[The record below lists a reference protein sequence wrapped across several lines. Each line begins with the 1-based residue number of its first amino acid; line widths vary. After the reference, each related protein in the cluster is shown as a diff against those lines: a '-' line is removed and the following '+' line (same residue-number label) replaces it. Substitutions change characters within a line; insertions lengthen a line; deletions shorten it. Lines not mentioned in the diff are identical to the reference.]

1 VVETVVPD
9 NLKSAVIRA
18 AFAFDQ
24 PTALNRSYRELAQ
37 HYRIKIDPT
46 PPYDPEK
53 KGKVESGV
61 KYVNGNFF
69 KGREGE
75 DAGVVAPELDR
86 WIREIAGRRL
96 HGRTH
101 RRPIEVF
108 EAEERAAL
116 KPLPAVPYELVEW
129 KDALVHPDSHVIF
142 DKKPYSVPW
151 QLLGEKVWIRAT
163 RTSVVVYHQDARVAT
178 HDRCRPG
185 QRSSTRDEHLPKG
198 RVDLRHRGRS
208 YWEER
213 AQRIGPDVRSYVR
226 AIFDSDEVLSML
238 RTVQAVVTHL
248 EKFPRE
254 RAEAACRRASHF
266 ANFSYAGLKNIL
278 RQALDLEPLPGAT
291 PITTTTSLVN
301 PRFARSVGDL
311 FKFNVSKENDHGS
324 DGRSDPAPQEAK
336 ALGGAPDA

>member
-1 VVETVVPD
+1 VEAFAALGGVVETVVPD

-37 HYRIKIDPT
+37 YYHFKIDPA

-75 DAGVVAPELDR
+75 DAQVVAPELDR
-86 WIREIAGRRL
+86 WTREIAGRRL

-101 RRPIEVF
+101 RQPIEVF
-108 EAEERAAL
+108 ESEERAAL
-116 KPLPAVPYELVEW
+116 KPLPAVPYEPVEW

-142 DKKPYSVPW
+142 DKKPYSAPW
-151 QLLGEKVWIRAT
+151 QILGKRVWIRAT
-163 RTSVVVYHQDARVAT
+163 RTSVVIYRDDVRVAT
-178 HDRCRPG
+178 HARCRLG
-185 QRSSTRDEHLPKG
+185 QRSSTLDEHLPQG

-213 AQRIGPDVRSYVR
+213 ALRIGLDVRSYVS
-226 AIFDSDEVLSML
+226 AVFDSDEVLSML

-254 RAEAACRRASHF
+254 RAQAACRRASHY
-266 ANFSYAGLKNIL
+266 ANFTYA
-278 RQALDLEPLPGAT
+278 PLPGAA
-291 PITTTTSLVN
+291 PITTTPLVT

-311 FKFNVSKENDHGS
+311 FHHLSKENERGS
-324 DGRSDPAPQEAK
+324 NGRSDPAPQEAP
-336 ALGGAPDA
+336 ALRGAPDA